1 MKEVIKMMSYV
12 GCHYSEVAE
21 ELVAQYGQYVAEQLA
36 EIALGEEAS
45 YDEVELCES
54 ADSAYSSH
62 YVLQFSDEGD
72 VVEQYYAEVE
82 D

>member
-1 MKEVIKMMSYV
+1 MMSYV

-54 ADSAYSSH
+54 VDSAYSSH
-62 YVLQFSDEGD
+62 YVLHFRCEI
-72 VVEQYYAEVE
+72 
-82 D
+82 

>member
-1 MKEVIKMMSYV
+1 MMSYV

-62 YVLQFSDEGD
+62 YVLRFSDEGY
-72 VVEQYYAEVE
+72 VVEQYYVE
-82 D
+82 IED

>member
-12 GCHYSEVAE
+12 GCHRSEVVK
-21 ELVAQYGQYVAEQLA
+21 ELVAQYGQYVAEQLV
-36 EIALGEEAS
+36 EIALGEETN
-45 YDEVELCES
+45 YDEVELCEN

-62 YVLQFSDEGD
+62 YVLQFSDKGY

>member
-1 MKEVIKMMSYV
+1 MMSYV

-62 YVLQFSDEGD
+62 YVLQFSEEGY
-72 VVEQYYAEVE
+72 VVEQYYSEIE

>member
-1 MKEVIKMMSYV
+1 MKEVIKMMSYI

-62 YVLQFSDEGD
+62 YVLQFSDEGY

>member
-1 MKEVIKMMSYV
+1 MMSYV
-12 GCHYSEVAE
+12 GCHYSEIAE
-21 ELVAQYGQYVAEQLA
+21 ELVAQYGQYVAEQFA

-62 YVLQFSDEGD
+62 YALQFNDEGY
-72 VVEQYYAEVE
+72 VVEQYYAEME

>member
-1 MKEVIKMMSYV
+1 MMSYV

-45 YDEVELCES
+45 YDEVDLCSCEGACYS
-54 ADSAYSSH
+54 AH
-62 YVLQFSDEGD
+62 CVLQFDEE
-72 VVEQYYAEVE
+72 VYVIEQYEVDDCE
-82 D
+82 

>member
-1 MKEVIKMMSYV
+1 MLQYL
-12 GCHYSEVAE
+12 GLHYSEVAE
-21 ELVAQYGQYVAEQLA
+21 DLVSQYGQYVAEQLA

-62 YVLQFSDEGD
+62 YVLQFSEEGY
-72 VVEQYYAEVE
+72 VVDQYYSEIE